1 MYIDESDRIT
11 IKAILGSV
19 TRSSLKVIDPELTK
33 LVADVLDVFST
44 DEDRARLA
52 EMKARLAEARAIHQT
67 EPA

>member
-19 TRSSLKVIDPELTK
+19 TRSDLKIIDPKLTD
-33 LVADVLDVFST
+33 LVRDVLDVFTT

-52 EMKARLAEARAIHQT
+52 EMKARLHAARTQA
-67 EPA
+67 